1 MQMSD
6 YQILASETGIYP
18 PGCGLFYPVIGL
30 AGEVGEVCEKIKKV
44 YRDDGGILKEEKR
57 QALKGELGDVL
68 WYLSAV
74 ASDLNLDLSEIAEA
88 NIEKLQSRKAKGVL
102 HGSGDN
108 R

>member
-18 PGCGLFYPVIGL
+18 PGCSLFYPIIGL

-57 QALKGELGDVL
+57 QALRAPVNGSCRDLGPGEHPFDR
-68 WYLSAV
+68 AER
-74 ASDLNLDLSEIAEA
+74 NLAGQLRLD
-88 NIEKLQSRKAKGVL
+88 G
-102 HGSGDN
+102 
-108 R
+108 